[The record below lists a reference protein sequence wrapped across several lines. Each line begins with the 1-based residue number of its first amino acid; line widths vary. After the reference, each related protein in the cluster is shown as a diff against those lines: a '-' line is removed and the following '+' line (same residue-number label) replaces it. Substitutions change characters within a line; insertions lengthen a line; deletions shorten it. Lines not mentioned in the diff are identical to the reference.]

1 MGNWVRGLL
10 RVIDTVTSAG
20 AGALGRAIKMA
31 LVVAIGWPIVMMVC
45 AMAVPHRNAIVV
57 MPIIALIPLVA
68 LLEIT
73 LRMDSR
79 VLGFGTLGMSLVAYA
94 RKAEA
99 HRTINVLRGI
109 LTFEMLL
116 GVYLAW
122 VPIEPRYV
130 ALLTLIFF
138 IAALTTHKAIRWG
151 AIITIAYLTFT
162 FAKDAHAG
170 TVAKNAPA
178 GFSVL
183 TCQTEEETDL
193 TAPGSLPVTITL
205 AAGCIHGPIIL
216 PPHTWIQSTLGAPG
230 DWIAVQDG
238 EKGLSKVVY
247 WSSDQDG
254 TLGNILEGVQRI
266 GIEGKGTLT
275 ISQDFTKSK

>member
-1 MGNWVRGLL
+1 MGNWFRGLL

-20 AGALGRAIKMA
+20 ALALGRAIKIA
-31 LVVAIGWPIVMMVC
+31 LAIAIGWPIVMMVC
-45 AMAVPHRNAIVV
+45 AMAVPHRNALVV
-57 MPIIALIPLVA
+57 MPIVALVPLVA

-79 VLGFGTLGMSLVAYA
+79 ILGFGTVGIALVAHA

-99 HRTINVLRGI
+99 RKAINVLRGI

-151 AIITIAYLTFT
+151 AVLAIAYFTFI
-162 FAKDAHAG
+162 FAKDAY
-170 TVAKNAPA
+170 AKTTIENLPQ
-178 GFSVL
+178 GYSVL
-183 TCQTEEETDL
+183 TCGNTEPTYL
-193 TAPGSLPVTITL
+193 QLPATITL
-205 AAGCIHGPIIL
+205 AAGCIHGPIYL
-216 PPHTWIQSTLGAPG
+216 PPHTWIQSTLGGPD
-230 DWIAVQDG
+230 DWIAVKGKDGEVSKVIRWEPHQDG
-238 EKGLSKVVY
+238 NLGGILKGEQK
-247 WSSDQDG
+247 
-254 TLGNILEGVQRI
+254 I
-266 GIEGKGTLT
+266 GIEGQGTLT
-275 ISQDFTKSK
+275 ITEDFTESTK